1 MGNLMN
7 IMGKNLRTLRKHF
20 GHNMFK
26 YTIDC
31 FIRVYCDKANVV
43 YVLLQ
48 IQHQCRAGLSA
59 ADLIMQGA
67 AFTHSIG
74 KADQLL
80 TISSKFLR
88 MKM

>member
-1 MGNLMN
+1 MG
-7 IMGKNLRTLRKHF
+7 ITGV
-20 GHNMFK
+20 K

-31 FIRVYCDKANVV
+31 FIRICCDKVNVV

-74 KADQLL
+74 KTDQLL
-80 TISSKFLR
+80 TIGSKLLR
-88 MKM
+88 MKNVVD